1 MKDEEYINWTHV
13 ANSRF
18 RNRNL
23 TRPWTL
29 SLMEL
34 SITTAKQVEID
45 ADLKVKYMIMMI
57 RMGLNRVDKCC

>member
-1 MKDEEYINWTHV
+1 MKDEEYTNWTHV

-18 RNRNL
+18 RNL

-45 ADLKVKYMIMMI
+45 ADLK
-57 RMGLNRVDKCC
+57 